1 MFRWASLRI
10 GRIGPIEINIH
21 ATWLVIF
28 GLLVYWLRTGYIV
41 ENAPDLKA
49 STSWTVA
56 AISALLLFVSVLAHE
71 LSHSFVGLRYGLP
84 IRKITLFIFGGVAH
98 MEEEPKSPGVEFRMA
113 LAGPVASLAIA
124 TVAGLIRFVFV
135 DFEDGSPTGLV
146 LQYVTYAN
154 GMLAIFNLVP
164 GFPLDGG
171 RVLRSVLW
179 KLTGNFVRATKAAAA
194 VGRIFGLT
202 LVFIGVTLSVAV
214 EAPGFL
220 WLAFIGTFI
229 ERLAY
234 FGSYRVSRMAEGVKV
249 GSLMTREI
257 KTVPGDKSLWDAARE
272 YFITGYNA
280 YPVKEDDRITGI
292 LSRADIA
299 SVPRDEWDTTRVAEA
314 MTPWERVVVALP
326 AESARVAFGR
336 MLQTGVGRMIV
347 VEDGRMVGI
356 ITRTDLMIAL
366 SGGRR

>member
-1 MFRWASLRI
+1 MFRWASLKI
-10 GRIGPIEINIH
+10 GKIGPIEINIH

-28 GLLVYWLRTGYIV
+28 GLLVYWLRTGYIA
-41 ENAPDLKA
+41 ENAPDMAA

-56 AISALLLFVSVLAHE
+56 TISALLLFVSVLAHE

-113 LAGPVASLAIA
+113 LAGPFASLIIA
-124 TVAGLIRFVFV
+124 TAAGLTRFVFF
-135 DFEDGSPTGLV
+135 DFEAESATGLV

-154 GMLAIFNLVP
+154 GMLAAFNLVP

-171 RVLRSVLW
+171 RVLRSILW
-179 KLTGNFVRATKAAAA
+179 KITGNFVKATRAAATA
-194 VGRIFGLT
+194 GRVFGLM
-202 LVFIGVTLSVAV
+202 LVFIGVTLSVAA

-220 WLAFIGTFI
+220 WLVFIGTFI
-229 ERLAY
+229 ERLAFY
-234 FGSYRVSRMAEGVKV
+234 GSYRVGRMAGGPGV
-249 GSLMTREI
+249 GDLMTRDV
-257 KTVPGDKSLWDAARE
+257 KTVPGDTSLADAARE
-272 YFITGYNA
+272 YFITGFNA
-280 YPVKEDDRITGI
+280 YPVKEYSRITGI

-299 SVPRDEWDTTRVAEA
+299 SVPKEEWDRTRVAEA
-314 MTPWERVVVALP
+314 MTPWEKMVVALP
-326 AESARVAFGR
+326 TESARVAFGR
-336 MLQTGVGRMIV
+336 MLQTGVGRMVV

>member
-1 MFRWASLRI
+1 MLRWASLRI
-10 GRIGPIEINIH
+10 GKIGPIEINIH

-28 GLLVYWLRTGYIV
+28 GLLVYWLRSGYIA
-41 ENAPDLKA
+41 ENAPDLGA
-49 STSWTVA
+49 VTSWTVA

-98 MEEEPKSPGVEFRMA
+98 MEAEPKSPGVEFRMA
-113 LAGPVASLAIA
+113 LAGPLASLLIA
-124 TVAGLIRFVFV
+124 TAAGLVRFVLV
-135 DFEDGSPTGLV
+135 DFEPESATGLM

-154 GMLAIFNLVP
+154 GMLAVFNLVP

-171 RVLRSVLW
+171 RVLRAVLW
-179 KLTGNFVRATKAAAA
+179 KITGSFVKATKAAAIA
-194 VGRIFGLT
+194 GRTFGLT
-202 LVFIGVTLSVAV
+202 LVFIGVTLSVAW

-229 ERLAY
+229 ERLA
-234 FGSYRVSRMAEGVKV
+234 FLGSYRVGKMGEGVRV
-249 GSLMTREI
+249 RDIMTREVT
-257 KTVPGDKSLWDAARE
+257 TVPGDTSLGDAARD
-272 YFITGYNA
+272 YFITGFTA
-280 YPVKEDDRITGI
+280 YPVKEDNRITGI

-299 SVPRDEWDTTRVAEA
+299 SVPKEEWDATRVADA
-314 MTPWERVVVALP
+314 MTPWERMVVALP
-326 AESARVAFGR
+326 TDSARVAFGR
-336 MLQTGVGRMIV
+336 MLQTGVGRMVV